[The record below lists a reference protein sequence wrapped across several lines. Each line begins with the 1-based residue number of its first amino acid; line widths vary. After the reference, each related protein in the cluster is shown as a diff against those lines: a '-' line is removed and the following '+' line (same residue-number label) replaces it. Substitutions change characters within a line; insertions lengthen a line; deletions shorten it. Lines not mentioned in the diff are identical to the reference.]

1 MAIAFVG
8 GDKVVVN
15 KEYVTAAQNLC
26 DKSLVCITGS
36 APAAAA
42 GGTWGVVE
50 KDTKSGNLATVKNGI
65 GSILEVLATSTVTA
79 GSRVEAYVVS
89 TYANIDGTSTAVT
102 TCAGVMDLASGFPV
116 GIAHTGSDAGG
127 TVLVEFNPFVPKG
140 AIA

>member
-8 GDKVVVN
+8 GDQLVLH
-15 KEYVTAAQNLC
+15 KEYLTAGQNLC
-26 DKSLVCITGS
+26 DKSLVCSTGS

-42 GGTWGVVE
+42 GGSYGVVE
-50 KDTKSGNLATVKNGI
+50 KDTKSGDLATVKNGI
-65 GSILEVLATSTVTA
+65 GSFLEVLATGAVTKGA
-79 GSRVEAYVVS
+79 RVEAYVVS

-116 GIAHTGSDAGG
+116 GIAHSASDAGG
-127 TVLVEFNPFVPKG
+127 TVLVEWLPFIPKG